1 MTNTQKLIFGKGSIR
16 KLAEEVKEIIG
27 KKARI
32 FLVTDKGIEKAGL
45 LDKAKTSLNNEE
57 FEVTVFDDITGEP
70 TIETMRKAS
79 TALKEAKSN
88 IVIGI
93 GGGSVL
99 DTAKAAAIMATNSGD
114 ISQYFEP
121 AEKKIKQKPLPKIL
135 VPTTAGTG
143 SETSPEIVAIDVEK
157 SAKIF
162 IADPA
167 TIADVAIVDPLM
179 TVTCPPKQTA
189 ASGMDALAHAVE
201 CFLVSKPT
209 PLTDAYALHAVK
221 LIAENLREAYHHGDD
236 VEARYNM
243 SIAATL
249 GGMCM
254 VLIPCNIGHC
264 VSEAI
269 GVKYNIPHGI
279 SCSLVIP
286 YQMEYNL
293 PVCMERLASLAGYLG
308 ANTCG
313 CSVRDAAK
321 KAVDAVKTLIEDI
334 ELPKGLKEV
343 NIPKADIPKLAEYLV
358 NKRQYEY
365 ELPVWNPRKLT
376 MENVTELLEKAWEGF

>member
-1 MTNTQKLIFGKGSIR
+1 MQKLVFGKGAIE
-16 KLAEEVKEIIG
+16 KLVEEVKQIAG

-45 LDKAKTSLNNEE
+45 LEKAKAPLNREE
-57 FEVTVFDDITGEP
+57 FEIAVFDDITGEP
-70 TIETMRKAS
+70 TIGTMRKAS

-99 DTAKAAAIMATNSGD
+99 DTAKAASIMATNPED
-114 ISQYFEP
+114 IAQYFDP

-135 VPTTAGTG
+135 IPTTAGTG
-143 SETSPEIVAIDVEK
+143 SEASPEIVAIDEEEN
-157 SAKIF
+157 AKTF
-162 IADPA
+162 ITDPA

-189 ASGMDALAHAVE
+189 ASGMDALSHAIE

-221 LIAENLREAYHHGDD
+221 LIAENLRKAYHNGDD

-249 GGMCM
+249 GGLCM

-269 GVKYNIPHGI
+269 GVKYKIPHGI
-279 SCSLVIP
+279 ACSLVIP
-286 YQMEYNL
+286 YQTEYNL
-293 PVCMERLASLAGYLG
+293 PVCIERLACLAGYLG
-308 ANTCG
+308 ADTCG
-313 CSVRDAAK
+313 CSVRDAAE

-343 NIPKADIPKLAEYLV
+343 NIPRTDIPKLVEYLV

-365 ELPVWNPRKLT
+365 DLPMWNPRKLT
-376 MENVTELLEKAWEGF
+376 MENVTELLEKAWEGS